1 MHASLSLWQDLKIL
15 STEERE
21 EVEAMR
27 NGEMTSG
34 KKPAEAVLRKKK
46 FLKMFEILLMVLV
59 VQFLLV
65 VQNSKSRPHNA

>member
-34 KKPAEAVLRKKK
+34 KKPAEANDNGTR
-46 FLKMFEILLMVLV
+46 FTHSAIL
-59 VQFLLV
+59 
-65 VQNSKSRPHNA
+65 

>member
-27 NGEMTSG
+27 NGDMTSG
-34 KKPAEAVLRKKK
+34 KKPAVATPDLRTR
-46 FLKMFEILLMVLV
+46 FPREGVGFMSGLV
-59 VQFLLV
+59 IVFVSETFCSV
-65 VQNSKSRPHNA
+65 VV

>member
-34 KKPAEAVLRKKK
+34 KKPAEALTHTPSDDVIVITALLFFAFLQKKG
-46 FLKMFEILLMVLV
+46 
-59 VQFLLV
+59 
-65 VQNSKSRPHNA
+65 